1 MNTAFSF
8 ILAAGILSGL
18 SFLICIVYISYK
30 VSESFRKTTLM
41 DAKFPETAGYFD
53 KKDFAKNA
61 EAYFRPTSDARI
73 AMGSM
78 YTEERVEQLRRKASP
93 QKFPKGRYK

>member
-41 DAKFPETAGYFD
+41 ACQVSGNSGIF
-53 KKDFAKNA
+53 
-61 EAYFRPTSDARI
+61 
-73 AMGSM
+73 
-78 YTEERVEQLRRKASP
+78 
-93 QKFPKGRYK
+93 